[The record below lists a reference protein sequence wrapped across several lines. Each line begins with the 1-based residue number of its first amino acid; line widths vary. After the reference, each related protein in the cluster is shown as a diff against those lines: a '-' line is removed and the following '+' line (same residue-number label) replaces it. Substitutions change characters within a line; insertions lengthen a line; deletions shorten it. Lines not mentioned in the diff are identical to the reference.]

1 VNVEMDELGHDGS
14 YRKYTKRASP
24 SLRRGAGSADP
35 AGLEAKVGG
44 APTRPQHRPESLRS
58 GGESNT
64 GRSMEE
70 AQAPCRSYPAG
81 ALPSLTSDRWRR
93 RFVPKATQLG
103 IVTAVTLSGLLAAC
117 SFSASVEAGGAKSP
131 APEAAPEAPPAEPE
145 AAPAEAAAAPKA
157 NVKVSGAKLEAP
169 GGIFFQPND
178 AQLLPGSGSEA
189 VLAEIKTYLEQSP
202 RVTRLRIEGH
212 TNNTRPPEQSLQL
225 SGQRA
230 LAVKQWLLTN
240 GINPG
245 RLLAVGFGETQPIG
259 NNADPAGAAQN
270 ERIQFRIAEL
280 DGKPYLGSDPLAGGT
295 EFP

>member
-1 VNVEMDELGHDGS
+1 
-14 YRKYTKRASP
+14 
-24 SLRRGAGSADP
+24 
-35 AGLEAKVGG
+35 
-44 APTRPQHRPESLRS
+44 
-58 GGESNT
+58 
-64 GRSMEE
+64 MEE
-70 AQAPCRSYPAG
+70 AEAACRSYGPGPRAF
-81 ALPSLTSDRWRR
+81 WRR
-93 RFVPKATQLG
+93 RFVPKATHLG
-103 IVTAVTLSGLLAAC
+103 IVTVVALSGLAAC

-131 APEAAPEAPPAEPE
+131 DPEAAPAAPPAEPA
-145 AAPAEAAAAPKA
+145 AAPAEVAAAPKA
-157 NVKVSGAKLEAP
+157 NVKVNGAKLEPP
-169 GGIFFQPND
+169 GGIFFQAND
-178 AQLLPGSGSEA
+178 ATFQPGSGSEA

-212 TNNTRPPEQSLQL
+212 TNNTRTPEQSLQL

-245 RLLAVGFGETQPIG
+245 RLLAVGFGETQPTG

-270 ERIQFRIAEL
+270 ERIAFRIAEL